1 MNKINPEQ
9 AKKEL
14 ETRARKIK
22 EIDLK
27 KILNKRKSIEN
38 KLRENKTISK
48 YIDKAKLMFSL
59 IQDYRKGVYTQIPWK
74 TIAAVAGALLY
85 VLTPLDLIPDFI
97 PVVGLLDD
105 AGVLAACLR
114 LVGDDL
120 EIYGKWKAA
129 HSGDPAAGKDNLAP
143 E

>member
-1 MNKINPEQ
+1 MATINPEQ

-14 ETRARKIK
+14 TNRAKKIK

-27 KILNKRKSIEN
+27 KILEKRKSIEE
-38 KLRENKTISK
+38 KLRKNSTIGT
-48 YIDKAKLMFSL
+48 YIDKVKMMFSL
-59 IQDYRKGVYTQIPWK
+59 VRDYRNGTYTRVPWK
-74 TIAAVAGALLY
+74 TIAAVGGALLY
-85 VLTPLDLIPDFI
+85 VLTPFDLIPDFI

-105 AGVLAACLR
+105 AGVLAACLA

-120 EIYGKWKAA
+120 EAYEKWTAA
-129 HSGDPAAGKDNLAP
+129 QKPTDADESPST